1 VRRIGERFVLVREL
15 GSGGMSSVFL
25 GRDEVL
31 DRPVA
36 VKILRPDL
44 DDEETGALFRREG
57 RTAARLSH
65 PNIVQV
71 YDAGEDA
78 MEGREVSYIVMEY
91 VSGGDLKGLINRRG
105 SLPEPMLARLG
116 ADVAA
121 ALAHAHE
128 RNIVHRD
135 VKPQNVLLD
144 ERGNPK
150 LTDFG
155 IARVLD
161 TTQESRAGAYL
172 GTAAYSS
179 PEQLQGHKVTP
190 KSDVYSLGATLYH
203 AATGGPP
210 FTGAPI
216 EVANQQ
222 VVKNPVPPR
231 KRGASM
237 GAGLETLILDC
248 LAKDPDGRPDAARVH
263 EKLRERA
270 GGRGDVFPER
280 LGAKKAAASSGVS
293 QAAGLSGLGA
303 LRRKLGSMGP
313 RGVSG
318 PPEQTVS
325 VPTRTFRSGSRQRRL
340 MAVLIGAVLLLL
352 LAGAVA
358 WALLGQNGGT
368 TETAGGERQAQVS
381 DSGRGT
387 EKEPAGGPG
396 GGASGGTAQGEGAA
410 EEESEPAPP
419 LNEAETAV
427 FDMYVDESYQRVDAT
442 WAALSGRLQEEIGS
456 PGRWAEQEDLSTFTY
471 MEYISTPVA
480 TASGESARVSFE
492 ARLDHTWGSEILSGT
507 WVCVNEDGEWK
518 LDRLEDE
525 NTTPA

>member
-1 VRRIGERFVLVREL
+1 MLVREL

-36 VKILRPDL
+36 VKVLHPDL

-78 MEGREVSYIVMEY
+78 LEGREVSYIVMEY
-91 VSGGDLKGLINRRG
+91 VPGGDLRGLIDRRG
-105 SLPEPMLARLG
+105 ALPEPMLARLG

-128 RNIVHRD
+128 RGIVHRD

-155 IARVLD
+155 IARALD
-161 TTQESRAGAYL
+161 TTQELRVGSYL

-210 FTGAPI
+210 FAGAPI

-222 VVKNPVPPR
+222 VLKRPDPPR
-231 KRGASM
+231 ERGASM
-237 GAGLETLILDC
+237 GAGLETLVLDC
-248 LAKDPDGRPDAARVH
+248 LAKDPEGRPDAVRVH
-263 EKLRERA
+263 EKLRERS
-270 GGRGDVFPER
+270 
-280 LGAKKAAASSGVS
+280 GAREDEYPARMGATKTAASPGISRAPGPTR
-293 QAAGLSGLGA
+293 AAGLSGLGA
-303 LRRKLGSMGP
+303 FRRRLGSMGS
-313 RGVSG
+313 RGVTG
-318 PPEQTVS
+318 PPEETVS
-325 VPTRTFRSGSRQRRL
+325 VPTRTFRSGSRQRRV
-340 MAVLIGAVLLLL
+340 MAALIGAVLLLL
-352 LAGAVA
+352 LAVA
-358 WALLGQNGGT
+358 WAMLGPDGGTAETANGGQQD
-368 TETAGGERQAQVS
+368 RVS
-381 DSGRGT
+381 DTGRGT
-387 EKEPAGGPG
+387 EEAPAEPDGGSSGETAENPSG
-396 GGASGGTAQGEGAA
+396 GGAADEAA
-410 EEESEPAPP
+410 GPAPP
-419 LNEAETAV
+419 LKEAERAV
-427 FDMYVDESYQRVDAT
+427 YDMYVDQSYQRVDAT

-456 PGRWAEQEDLSTFTY
+456 RERWAQQEDLYTFEY
-471 MEYISTPVA
+471 MEYLSVPEA
-480 TASGESARVSFE
+480 TASGESARVAFE

-507 WVCVNEDGEWK
+507 WVCVNEGGEWK